1 MKRKEKIIRFFLAI
15 LLISLCQG
23 QVALGQS
30 TDVAQQPKAVVLR
43 NFNTEKLEQYR
54 SDSRY
59 RYSPVAKRER
69 GALGKLLLQIE
80 NWFGRMLGSATAA
93 TWWKILWRLVLIA
106 AFILFLLKIFGI
118 EANAI
123 FSPDTGKKR
132 TQEIGEEELEVDF
145 EQEIQKAIQSKQWRR
160 GIRLIYL
167 YALKH
172 LADSGQ
178 IEVKKGKT
186 NRDYLY
192 GLSSGELRQN
202 FSQLSFLFD
211 YTWYGHFDAS
221 RAMADKALHYLNA
234 IRWGKGEIR

>member
-1 MKRKEKIIRFFLAI
+1 MKRKERIIRFLLAI
-15 LLISLCQG
+15 LSISVCPG
-23 QVALGQS
+23 QAVLSQA
-30 TDVAQQPKAVVLR
+30 TDVAQQPEEVVFR
-43 NFNTEKLEQYR
+43 HFDAKKLEEYR

-59 RYSPVAKRER
+59 QYSPKPRTQREK

-80 NWFGRMLGSATAA
+80 NWFTRMQGSETF
-93 TWWKILWRLVLIA
+93 WKILWRLVLIA
-106 AFILFLLKIFGI
+106 AFIFFIIKIFGI

-123 FSPDTGKKR
+123 FPPGTGKKR
-132 TQEIGEEELEVDF
+132 THEIGEEELEVDF
-145 EQEIQKAIQSKQWRR
+145 EEEIQKAIQSKQWRK

-172 LADSGQ
+172 LADRGQ
-178 IEVKKGKT
+178 IDVKKGKT
-186 NRDYLY
+186 NSDYLY

-221 RAMADKALHYLNA
+221 RAMTDKALHYLNA
-234 IRWGKGEIR
+234 IRSGKGETL

>member
-1 MKRKEKIIRFFLAI
+1 MKRKERIIRFLLAI
-15 LLISLCQG
+15 LLISVCPG
-23 QVALGQS
+23 QAILSQT
-30 TDVAQQPKAVVLR
+30 TDAAQQPEEVVLR
-43 NFNTEKLEQYR
+43 HFDAKKLEEYR

-59 RYSPVAKRER
+59 QYSPEPKREG
-69 GALGKLLLQIE
+69 GALGRLLLRIE
-80 NWFGRMLGSATAA
+80 NWFTRMPGSETL
-93 TWWKILWRLVLIA
+93 WKTLWRLVLIA
-106 AFILFLLKIFGI
+106 AFIFFIIKIFGI

-123 FSPDTGKKR
+123 FSPGTGKKR

-145 EQEIQKAIQSKQWRR
+145 EKEIQKAIQSKQWRR

-172 LADSGQ
+172 LADRGQ
-178 IEVKKGKT
+178 IDVKKGKT
-186 NRDYLY
+186 NSDYLY

-221 RAMADKALHYLNA
+221 RAMTDKALHYLNA
-234 IRWGKGEIR
+234 IRSGKGETL